1 MYPENDG
8 DMSAKIR
15 RLIETIDVANVLTD
29 PLTRAVEDLLRV
41 TAADIDSDEASVL
54 VRDGDEGD
62 LRFLSAIGKVA
73 EQLIDVKVPAGK
85 GIAGFVLSSG
95 QPMAVSNVVE
105 DSTFYAEIDKA
116 TGYSTEMILA
126 TPLRHDGDTIGVL
139 EYINRRGDPPYT
151 PFTPDEMDRAG
162 RFADAIASLVY
173 AYESAKLLRDLG
185 DKIVED
191 KERYDI
197 DEIRSWLAEFRG
209 GAEHREMMDLAVMV
223 REIAG
228 RGEAERQMCR
238 EMLEAVMRYTDSQTE
253 GSFLGAE

>member
-29 PLTRAVEDLLRV
+29 PLTRSIEDLLRV
-41 TAADIDSDEASVL
+41 TAADIDSAEASVL

-73 EQLIDVKVPAGK
+73 EQLIDIKVPAGK

-126 TPLRHDGDTIGVL
+126 TPLRHDGETIGVL
-139 EYINRRGDPPYT
+139 EYINRKGDPPYT
-151 PFTPDEMDRAG
+151 PFSPDEMDRAG
-162 RFADAIASLVY
+162 RFADAIASLVH

-197 DEIRSWLAEFRG
+197 DEVRNWLSEFRG

-238 EMLEAVMRYTDSQTE
+238 EMLEAVMRYTDQRNE
-253 GSFLGAE
+253 GSFLGIE

>member
-1 MYPENDG
+1 MYGENDG
-8 DMSAKIR
+8 ELAEKLQ

-29 PLTRAVEDLLRV
+29 PLTRSIEDLLRV

-73 EQLIDVKVPAGK
+73 EQLINIKVPAGK

-105 DSTFYAEIDKA
+105 DSTFYAEVDKA

-126 TPLRHDGDTIGVL
+126 TPLRHDGEVIGVL
-139 EYINRRGDPPYT
+139 EYINRRGEPPYT
-151 PFTPDEMDRAG
+151 PFTPDEMDRAA
-162 RFADAIASLVY
+162 RFAEAIASLVH
-173 AYESAKLLRDLG
+173 AYESAKLFRDLG
-185 DKIVED
+185 QRIVKDE
-191 KERYDI
+191 KQFDI
-197 DEIRSWLAEFRG
+197 DEVRDWLAEFRG

-228 RGEAERQMCR
+228 RGEAERQMCLQ
-238 EMLEAVMRYTDSQTE
+238 MLEAMLKYTDSRSDA
-253 GSFLGAE
+253 SFLGIQ

>member
-29 PLTRAVEDLLRV
+29 PLTRSIEDLLRV

-73 EQLIDVKVPAGK
+73 GKLIDVKVPAGK

-126 TPLRHDGDTIGVL
+126 TPLRHDGETIGVL
-139 EYINRRGDPPYT
+139 EYINRRGAPPYT